1 MKPTLWSPWLSTE
14 SDIRSALE
22 RFERLFSDATPHRRP
37 AVDVFETDGK
47 LVVEMELPGV
57 DIERDVE
64 IKVEEDML
72 DISGET
78 HSDRDYT
85 EEGAHITERSFG
97 SFQRR
102 ILLPDGVD
110 PDAIEASYTAGI
122 LNVTVPLPEAK
133 AVTAKTIPVRATEK

>member
-1 MKPTLWSPWLSTE
+1 L
-14 SDIRSALE
+14 
-22 RFERLFSDATPHRRP
+22 
-37 AVDVFETDGK
+37 
-47 LVVEMELPGV
+47 ELPGV
-57 DIERDVE
+57 DIDKDVE

-78 HSDRDYT
+78 RSDREYR

-110 PDAIEASYTAGI
+110 PDAIEASYEAGI
-122 LNVTVPLPEAK
+122 LNVTVPLPEPKVA
-133 AVTAKTIPVRATEK
+133 ATKTIPVKAATK